1 MTHLVLPQPRRR
13 APIPAWLR
21 ILLVPFVAA
30 LTVLGVWVF
39 GGVVTNGFKLSMA
52 LTTLWFAVAGTAAL
66 ALSWWRRQLVLPVF
80 ATFVV
85 TAGVVGGYLGY
96 TTLVGKTV
104 NEQVAVAQ
112 PASRVAPGSG
122 VNARLS
128 NGSFSGIAHDT
139 SGQAAIV
146 RLASSRQRVLQLLDL
161 ETSAGP
167 DLRVYL
173 VAGPVDG
180 DSDPGS
186 YKDLGALKGN
196 RGTQQYEIPGAVDTE
211 RYSTVLIWCRAFS
224 VPFGAATLNPS

>member
-122 VNARLS
+122 VNAQLS
-128 NGSFSGIAHDT
+128 HGSFSGIAHGT
-139 SGQAAIV
+139 SGQAAVV

-186 YKDLGALKGN
+186 YEDIGAVEGN